1 MKEERMKQR
10 TPADVAREVLEDLLK
25 QHEKNDA
32 ALEGMVAAGIA
43 GSRTIAQRIKTAVLV
58 KATIPGGFRKELR
71 LLDQIDAALE
81 AASVTDPIT
90 ADLIRLRYVEGLPW
104 PEVEEILRIWP
115 EERAQLEEQGMDRL
129 GRILMITN

>member
-32 ALEGMVAAGIA
+32 ALADLGAISTAGGRKIPRRVKA
-43 GSRTIAQRIKTAVLV
+43 AVLV

-71 LLDQIDAALE
+71 LLDQIDAAL
-81 AASVTDPIT
+81 AAIAETDPIP
-90 ADLIRLRYVEGLPW
+90 ADLIRLRYVEGYPW

-115 EERAQLEEQGMDRL
+115 EERAQLEEQGMDQIGRL
-129 GRILMITN
+129 LMNEK